1 MMLWRGLKECAGE
14 WEGKERPG
22 QAGVESWLPTMPCC
36 QEHVC
41 VLLGSLFFF
50 LSPFNESNTDP
61 MESSPTKSWPPKTWR
76 PSLRYLH
83 LLNPVGYATDQ
94 RWVGEVGR
102 SLLWLLA
109 I

>member
-1 MMLWRGLKECAGE
+1 MLWRGLKECAGE